1 MNTEL
6 IFSAVC
12 AVIIIIMAVY
22 YSKRPNRC
30 ISVIFGVFT
39 GVASMMA
46 LCSFGSIIGV
56 KAVLNIFNLVGSAV
70 LGMPYVAC
78 VIIMNFL

>member
-1 MNTEL
+1 
-6 IFSAVC
+6 
-12 AVIIIIMAVY
+12 
-22 YSKRPNRC
+22 
-30 ISVIFGVFT
+30 
-39 GVASMMA
+39 MMV